1 MSSLWIYGLPSLL
14 SIAAYVGI
22 SSSGAGQPPPDM
34 PAVESVPVSVPAPA
48 TSGSSAA
55 ENFAEYI
62 HLHRTRGEA
71 ISLPVAARVRACT
84 E

>member
-1 MSSLWIYGLPSLL
+1 VSSLWIYGLPSLL

-34 PAVESVPVSVPAPA
+34 PAAESVPVSVSAA
-48 TSGSSAA
+48 ANNGSREA

-62 HLHRTRGEA
+62 VLHKARSGGTF
-71 ISLPVAARVRACT
+71 LHPAAGACT